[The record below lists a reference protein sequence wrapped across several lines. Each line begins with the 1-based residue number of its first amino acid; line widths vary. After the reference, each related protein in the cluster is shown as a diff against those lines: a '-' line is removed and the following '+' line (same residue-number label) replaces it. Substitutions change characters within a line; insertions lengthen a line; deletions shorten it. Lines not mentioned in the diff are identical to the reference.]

1 MDFET
6 FKRAIAHSLFLKA
19 SEYDQDNYKNNKK
32 LFANPDNM
40 QYQQLDIEQLRKIVQ
55 PIN

>member
-1 MDFET
+1 V
-6 FKRAIAHSLFLKA
+6 AHNLFLKA
-19 SEYDQDNYKNNKK
+19 TEYDGDNYKNNKK
-32 LFANPDNM
+32 LFADPDNT